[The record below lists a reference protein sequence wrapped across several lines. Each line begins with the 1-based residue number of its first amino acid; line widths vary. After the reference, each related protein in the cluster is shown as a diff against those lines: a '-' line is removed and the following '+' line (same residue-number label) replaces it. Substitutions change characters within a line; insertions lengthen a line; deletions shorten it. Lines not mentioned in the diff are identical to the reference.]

1 MPHPN
6 LTNNKAIAMLKAAEA
21 GGYGV
26 PGVVSYNLETITAVI
41 RAAEAKRSPVQILLF
56 PWAQTYAPNNLLIQL
71 AASACQDAKVP
82 VALHLDHAQ
91 SPEAI
96 RAAADIPNAFDSIMV
111 DMSHHEKDENLALT
125 KELTAYCH
133 ERGIA
138 TEAEPGR
145 MNGGEDGVADT
156 GDLEGVLTTPEEAM
170 RFVETG
176 IDILAPA
183 FGNVHGNY
191 GGVENMKLQFNRLES
206 IRAATSGRVTLVLHG
221 TNGFPD
227 SLMQSCVKG
236 GMTRCNVNEL
246 VLSKYSAYVAEN
258 TGKVPLTVL
267 MEEGAKLIQELVERQ
282 MDVVGSTGRA

>member
-1 MPHPN
+1 M
-6 LTNNKAIAMLKAAEA
+6 
-21 GGYGV
+21 
-26 PGVVSYNLETITAVI
+26 
-41 RAAEAKRSPVQILLF
+41 QILLF
-56 PWAQTYAPNNLLIQL
+56 SWAQTYAPNNLLIQL

-96 RAAADIPNAFDSIMV
+96 RAAADIANAFDSIMV
-111 DMSHHEKDENLALT
+111 DMSHYEKDENLALT

-170 RFVETG
+170 RFVGTG

-191 GGVENMKLQFNRLES
+191 GGVKNMKLQFNRLVLFYCFQRFSYFKITENIHSLES

-267 MEEGAKLIQELVERQ
+267 MEEGAKLIQELVEHQ
-282 MDVVGSTGRA
+282 MDVVGSTGKA